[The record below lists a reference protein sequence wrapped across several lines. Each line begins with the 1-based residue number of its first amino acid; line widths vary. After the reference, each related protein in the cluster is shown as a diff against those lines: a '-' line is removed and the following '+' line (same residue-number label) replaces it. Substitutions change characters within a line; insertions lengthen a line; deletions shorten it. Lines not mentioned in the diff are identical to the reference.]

1 MVRFYLG
8 TELSKKLQ
16 LSNGDKDKCNEFINQ
31 IIDNIYLY
39 RNVDFPKGI
48 HPIFDLAQN
57 IKNSNGNFDIIE
69 KSLRYHL
76 LSSDYRGYKF
86 LEYLL
91 AVETYLSKLLNEHP
105 YQIYHKLISYLGE
118 EYIFFNSLINNKE
131 IYFKQ
136 KKKITNI
143 ITSKISEKTNEIRAI
158 ITLSQKQ
165 LEYLLIDLNPLF
177 IVAGLKVLPEEY
189 KNKILSCFT
198 DYSLDLINLY
208 ANSEESNILL
218 GDEFIDFIS
227 ARLNGSEQNSFEIR
241 RESYYYSRLYK
252 GNEFTY
258 RLNSNYK
265 QKSQIKEI
273 ILIFLGISGKIR
285 EVGFKNSIEIL
296 DMLNSEDYFNL
307 KMGLTYVLEG
317 WQPMTF
323 RYILENQVLSGD
335 YKGIDFLK
343 RLLIIDGCH
352 SLALNI
358 SEHIM
363 FEKFI
368 QTIGE
373 ENRVDIEKYINDAT
387 NALY

>member
-1 MVRFYLG
+1 MVRFYFG

-31 IIDNIYLY
+31 IIEYIYLY
-39 RNVDFPKGI
+39 RNRDFPKGI

-57 IKNSNGNFDIIE
+57 IKNSNGNFNIIE

-91 AVETYLSKLLNEHP
+91 AVESYLSILLNEHP

-118 EYIFFNSLINNKE
+118 EYIFFNNLINNKE
-131 IYFKQ
+131 TYFKQ
-136 KKKITNI
+136 KYKIMDIITN
-143 ITSKISEKTNEIRAI
+143 KISEKTNEIRTI

-165 LEYLLIDLNPLF
+165 LEYVLFDLNPLF
-177 IVAGLKVLPEEY
+177 IVAGLKILPEEY
-189 KNKILSCFT
+189 KNKILSCFA

-208 ANSEESNILL
+208 SNSEECNTQL

-227 ARLNGSEQNSFEIR
+227 ARLNGSELNSFEVR
-241 RESYYYSRLYK
+241 RESIYYSRLYK

-265 QKSQIKEI
+265 QKSQIKEL

-285 EVGFKNSIEIL
+285 EVGFKNSLEIL

-317 WQPMTF
+317 WQPMTL

>member
-8 TELSKKLQ
+8 TDLSKKLQ
-16 LSNGDKDKCNEFINQ
+16 LSNGDKDKCIEFINK

-39 RNVDFPKGI
+39 RNGDFPKGF

-57 IKNSNGNFDIIE
+57 IKNSNGTFMIIE

-91 AVETYLSKLLNEHP
+91 AVETFLSILLNEHP

-118 EYIFFNSLINNKE
+118 EYIFFNSLIKNKE
-131 IYFKQ
+131 TYFKQ
-136 KKKITNI
+136 KYEKINVKTN
-143 ITSKISEKTNEIRAI
+143 KISEKTNEIKNI
-158 ITLSQKQ
+158 INLSQKQ
-165 LEYLLIDLNPLF
+165 LEYLLFDLNPLF
-177 IVAGLKVLPEEY
+177 IVAGLKVIPEEY
-189 KNKILSCFT
+189 KNKITSCFT
-198 DYSLDLINLY
+198 DFNLDLINLN
-208 ANSEESNILL
+208 ANSEECTSRL
-218 GDEFIDFIS
+218 GDEFIDFINS
-227 ARLNGSEQNSFEIR
+227 RLNGTELNSFELR

-265 QKSQIKEI
+265 QKAQIKEV

-285 EVGFKNSIEIL
+285 EVGFKDSLEIL
-296 DMLNSEDYFNL
+296 GMLNSEDFFYL

-317 WQPMTF
+317 WHPMTI
-323 RYILENQVLSGD
+323 RYILENQILSGD
-335 YKGIDFLK
+335 YKGVDFLK

-358 SEHIM
+358 SEHII

-373 ENRVDIEKYINDAT
+373 ENRVDIEKYINEAT
-387 NALY
+387 NVLY

>member
-48 HPIFDLAQN
+48 HPIFDLALN

-136 KKKITNI
+136 KNKITNI
-143 ITSKISEKTNEIRAI
+143 ITGKISEKTNEIRAI

-165 LEYLLIDLNPLF
+165 LEYLLTDLNPIF

-208 ANSEESNILL
+208 ANSEECNIQL

-265 QKSQIKEI
+265 QKSQFKEI

-373 ENRVDIEKYINDAT
+373 ENRIDIEKYINDTT

>member
-16 LSNGDKDKCNEFINQ
+16 LSNGDKDKCNEFINK
-31 IIDNIYLY
+31 IIDYIYLY
-39 RNVDFPKGI
+39 RKGDFPTGI

-57 IKNSNGNFDIIE
+57 IKNLNDNYHLIE

-91 AVETYLSKLLNEHP
+91 AVETYLSILLNEHP

-118 EYIFFNSLINNKE
+118 EYIYLNSLIKNKE
-131 IYFKQ
+131 NYFKN
-136 KKKITNI
+136 KYINLNI
-143 ITSKISEKTNEIRAI
+143 QTIRVSEKTNKIKNLI
-158 ITLSQKQ
+158 SLSQKQ
-165 LEYLLIDLNPLF
+165 LEYLLFDLNPLF
-177 IVAGLKVLPEEY
+177 VVAGLKVLPEDY
-189 KNKILSCFT
+189 KNKIISCCT
-198 DYSLDLINLY
+198 DYNYELFNQFVD
-208 ANSEESNILL
+208 SEEITPKL

-227 ARLNGSEQNSFEIR
+227 ERLNGNERNSFELR
-241 RESYYYSRLYK
+241 REAYYYSRLYK

-258 RLNSNYK
+258 RLSSNNK
-265 QKSQIKEI
+265 QKSPIKEI
-273 ILIFLGISGKIR
+273 ILIFLGISGKIK
-285 EVGFKNSIEIL
+285 EVGFKNSLEIL
-296 DMLNSEDYFNL
+296 EILNSEEYFNL
-307 KMGLTYVLEG
+307 KMGLIYVLEG
-317 WQPMTF
+317 WHPTNI

-335 YKGIDFLK
+335 YKGVDFLK

-352 SLALNI
+352 SLALNV

-368 QTIGE
+368 QTIGQ
-373 ENRVDIEKYINDAT
+373 ENRAEIEKYINEAT
-387 NALY
+387 NVL